1 MGFRTAKQTSS
12 LLVPLDRA
20 VTIRALLAADPRTT
34 ALTPA
39 WDTWLV
45 DCKQTILAEIDHRIT
60 TLTANAVATQKD
72 DNLDDLSDETWAATT
87 NDDAERLFYYK
98 GKSNSDFKSPRLGKQ
113 YQQMGAWITHMAGS
127 LNARIVEI
135 GTRLATKH
143 GEATTAIQIAQD
155 ADTASREFRLTGAR
169 RQLIDKFNALGKG
182 TEGELKEMPHAHPE
196 LKLSNDFVERFM
208 RAARSVV
215 PPTVDELTKRRDA
228 VQEELAAAQADL
240 DAALKAE
247 TDAAAEAARVEREA
261 DEKKLAEAQAE
272 LDKKVAAVAGLKAK
286 LGKP

>member
-1 MGFRTAKQTSS
+1 MGFRTVKQTSS

-39 WDTWLV
+39 WDAWIA
-45 DCKQTILAEIDHRIT
+45 DCKKTIHTEIDHRST
-60 TLTANAVATQKD
+60 TLTADAVATQKD
-72 DNLDDLSDETWAATT
+72 DDLDDLSDETWTATA

-113 YQQMGAWITHMAGS
+113 YQQMGAWMSHMAASPNG
-127 LNARIVEI
+127 RIVDI
-135 GTRLATKH
+135 GVRLAATYA
-143 GEATTAIQIAQD
+143 EATAAIQVAQE
-155 ADTASREFRLTGAR
+155 ADTASREFRLTGER

-196 LKLSNDFVERFM
+196 LKLPNNFVERFM

-215 PPTVDELTKRRDA
+215 PPTVDELTKKRDA
-228 VQEELAAAQADL
+228 VQEELAAAQAEM
-240 DAALKAE
+240 DAAIKAE
-247 TDAAAEAARVEREA
+247 TDAAAEAARVQREA
-261 DEKKLAEAQAE
+261 DEKTLAAAQVE
-272 LDKKVAAVAGLKAK
+272 LDKKAAAVADLKAK